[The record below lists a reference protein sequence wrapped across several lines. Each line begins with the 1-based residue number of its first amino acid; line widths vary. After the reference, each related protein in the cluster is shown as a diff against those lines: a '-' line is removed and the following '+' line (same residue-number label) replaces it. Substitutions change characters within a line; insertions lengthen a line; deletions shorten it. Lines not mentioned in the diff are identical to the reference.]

1 MIVKKKKEDE
11 RPIKPERMDYL
22 EKGAKIGK
30 SRKGEKK
37 RDKSK
42 ES

>member
-1 MIVKKKKEDE
+1 MIAEKKKEEE
-11 RPIKPERMDYL
+11 RPIKPERMDYI

-30 SRKGEKK
+30 SRDGKK
-37 RDKSK
+37 RKDKSK